1 MRSNSHRTLS
11 APWTIIAAIAIIAAI
26 PGCAVLETEP
36 RQDARRSSDPAYGR
50 TQPTIAKVFS
60 VSSEDTRTS
69 LNGTSVTFSKGE
81 AISIYDGTSNR
92 KYTADGSG
100 SSVTFSGSVSA
111 TATEFYALTPYSS
124 STTFKKSGATV
135 TAYSKLPSTQEATSG
150 SFATGTNIAAAKTG
164 SAGNFTFQN
173 MMSLAKL
180 TLKSSNLDGHK
191 ITSIKM
197 TAATP
202 LAGDVKIT
210 FGETCSASAGSST
223 INSVILTHSNGSA
236 FSDGTY
242 YFVLLPGNAGSII
255 LEFSD
260 SEGNIATKTAS
271 LRSGFEAGVIKNLG
285 TVKGL
290 SWKKDPNIPGGW
302 LELPSYSK
310 SSIGSTTTS
319 SLSDLYYL
327 QHSSGQR
334 NYTALYDPEM
344 YASYWVAYPL
354 CSSHSGSASNKNW
367 SYNPDVPKDKQ
378 TNLVSGS
385 YGVEISTEN
394 YSSNLYSRGHQIPAA
409 DRDGS
414 SGMLAQTYYVTN
426 STPQI
431 QNGFN
436 SGIWSDL
443 ENAIRNVASKTDT
456 VYVIS
461 GAAFRTKGGSEEI
474 KTITN
479 KQDSKTIPVPNYYW
493 KALLKVSWSGN
504 RVTAAKA
511 IGFWMPHADLKGKSY
526 ANYAVSVKTIES
538 YTGLDIFT
546 NLPDSIESEAENN
559 SNWQTFQNF

>member
-436 SGIWSDL
+436 GSIWNAL
-443 ENAIRNVASKTDT
+443 ENGIRGQLGSDT
-456 VYVIS
+456 TYVVT
-461 GAAFRTKGGSEEI
+461 GAAFRKVGGSESI
-474 KTITN
+474 KTIN
-479 KQDSKTIPVPNYYW
+479 PKGDPDKDVPVPNYYW
-493 KALLKVSWSGN
+493 KVLLKVKRSGS
-504 RVTAAKA
+504 TITSASA
-511 IGFWMPHADLKGKSY
+511 IGFWLEHKQYSNQDY
-526 ANYAVSVKTIES
+526 ASYAVSVDQIEAW
-538 YTGLDIFT
+538 TGFNFFV
-546 NLPDSIESEAENN
+546 NLPENLQTTAEKNT
-559 SNWQTFQNF
+559 NWTTFKNF